1 MIANPMKEGRIM
13 NTIVVDEEFD
23 VREAVHE
30 EYEDMPHE
38 MVVEGTREL
47 INKHMEALL
56 ALANV

>member
-1 MIANPMKEGRIM
+1 MKEEKFM
-13 NTIVVDEEFD
+13 NAVLKEEEFD

-30 EYEDMPHE
+30 DYEDMPHE